1 MPEMSVRP
9 IIRFAMLLYVSTA
22 CLAPGAHAADGAPT
36 APATGFDFATL
47 ERTAQALAQAAFV
60 PDRGVP
66 GEDLE
71 HIRTYMQYRSI
82 NHDIKRSLWRREGL
96 PFHLQLFHR
105 GFLFKDRVFINVVEE
120 GKAQR
125 VPFSTDLFDYGE
137 NRVPKSLS
145 PDTGFGGFR
154 LWYPVLQDGVYEEFV
169 AFLGASY
176 FRAQGLSEPHEVVR
190 RFRERDMHQYGVSA
204 RGLALDSG
212 LGKAEEFPVFRE
224 FWIEKP
230 RRDSTSLTVFAL
242 LDGPSA
248 TGAYQFVIHPGIE
261 VTMDVKCRLFMRQGV
276 ERLGIAPLTSMFYYG
291 ENSDHRFQ
299 DGFRPE
305 VHDSDGLL
313 IHARN
318 GEKVWRPLIN
328 PPRTALSVF
337 KADDVAGFGLMQRD
351 RDYDHY
357 QDLWALYDLRPSA
370 WIEPVGAWGPGSVY
384 LIELATEDL
393 WHDNI
398 VAFWVPERR
407 AQAGQDW
414 TFAYRLQF
422 LLDHALDR
430 GSGLT
435 ASTRSGRSE
444 TEEPVDVKRRF
455 IVEFESDKLR
465 ALDPRAPVAADVSS
479 SAGRIGKVE
488 VYKNLFTGTW
498 RLVFNFEPG
507 DVETPIDLRAYL
519 KSGKEVLTET
529 WIYQNWKM
537 P

>member
-22 CLAPGAHAADGAPT
+22 CLAPGAQAADGAPI

-47 ERTAQALAQAAFV
+47 ERTAQSLAQGAFV
-60 PDRGVP
+60 PDRGAP

-71 HIRTYMQYRSI
+71 HIHTYMQYRGI

-96 PFHLQLFHR
+96 PFQLQLFHR
-105 GFLFKDRVFINVVEE
+105 GFLYNDRVFINVLEE

-137 NRVPKSLS
+137 NRVPKGLS
-145 PDTGFGGFR
+145 PDTGFAGFR
-154 LWYPVLQDGVYEEFV
+154 LLYPVLQDGVYEEFV

-190 RFRERDMHQYGVSA
+190 RFRERGMHQYGLSA

-248 TGAYQFVIHPGIE
+248 TGAYRFVIHPGIE

-276 ERLGIAPLTSMFYYG
+276 ERLGIAPLTSMFDYG
-291 ENSDHRFQ
+291 ENSDRLQ

-313 IHARN
+313 IYTRN
-318 GEKVWRPLIN
+318 GERIWRPLIN
-328 PPRTALSVF
+328 PPRTAVSVF
-337 KADDVAGFGLMQRD
+337 KADNVAGFGLMQRD

-357 QDLWALYDLRPSA
+357 HDLWALYHLRPSA

-384 LIELATEDL
+384 LIELATEDE

-398 VAFWVPERR
+398 GAFWVPERR

-414 TFAYRLQF
+414 TFAYRLHF

-435 ASTRSGRSE
+435 ASTHSGRSE
-444 TEEPVDVKRRF
+444 TGEPIDVKRKF
-455 IVEFESDKLR
+455 IVEFESDNLR
-465 ALDPRAPVAADVSS
+465 ALDPRAPVEADVSS
-479 SAGRIGKVE
+479 SAGRIGKVVVE
-488 VYKNLFTGTW
+488 KNPFTGTW
-498 RLVFNFEPG
+498 RVAFGFEPG
-507 DVETPIDLRAYL
+507 GVETPIDLRAYL
-519 KSGKEVLTET
+519 KSGKEALTET
-529 WIYQNWKM
+529 WIYQHWKM

>member
-1 MPEMSVRP
+1 
-9 IIRFAMLLYVSTA
+9 MLLSVSA
-22 CLAPGAHAADGAPT
+22 VCLTFGAQAADSAPT

-47 ERTAQALAQAAFV
+47 ERTARSLAQAAFV

-82 NHDIKRSLWRREGL
+82 SHDIERSLWRREGL
-96 PFHLQLFHR
+96 AFQLQLFHR
-105 GFLFKDRVFINVVEE
+105 GFLFQDRVFINVVEE
-120 GKAQR
+120 GKVQR

-137 NRVPKSLS
+137 NRAPKGLS
-145 PDTGFGGFR
+145 PDTGFAGFR
-154 LWYPVLQDGVYEEFV
+154 LLYPVLRDGVYEEFV

-190 RFRERDMHQYGVSA
+190 RFRERGMHQYGLSA

-230 RRDSTSLTVFAL
+230 HRDNTSLTVLAL

-261 VTMDVKCRLFMRQGV
+261 VSMDVKCRLFMRQGV
-276 ERLGIAPLTSMFYYG
+276 ERLGIAPLTSMFAYG
-291 ENSDHRFQ
+291 ENSVRLQ

-305 VHDSDGLL
+305 LHDSDGLL
-313 IHARN
+313 IYTRN
-318 GEKVWRPLIN
+318 GERIWRPLIN
-328 PPRTALSVF
+328 PPRTAVSVF

-357 QDLWALYDLRPSA
+357 HDLWALYHLRPSA

-384 LIELATEDL
+384 LIELATEDE

-407 AQAGQDW
+407 AEASQDW
-414 TFAYRLQF
+414 TFSYRLHF

-435 ASTRSGRSE
+435 ASTHSGRSE
-444 TEEPVDVKRRF
+444 TGEPIDVKRKF
-455 IVEFESDKLR
+455 IIEFESDKLR
-465 ALDPRAPVAADVSS
+465 ALDPRAAVEADVSS
-479 SAGRIGKVE
+479 SAGRIGKVVVE
-488 VYKNLFTGTW
+488 KNPFTGTW
-498 RLVFNFEPG
+498 RVAFGFEPG

-519 KSGKEVLTET
+519 KSGKEALTET
-529 WIYQNWKM
+529 WIYQHWKM

>member
-1 MPEMSVRP
+1 MSVRP

-22 CLAPGAHAADGAPT
+22 CLAPGAHAADSVPI

-47 ERTAQALAQAAFV
+47 ERTAQSLAQAAFV
-60 PDRGVP
+60 PDRGAP

-71 HIRTYMQYRSI
+71 HIHTYMQYRSMS
-82 NHDIKRSLWRREGL
+82 HDIKRSLWRREGL
-96 PFHLQLFHR
+96 SFQLQLFHR
-105 GFLFKDRVFINVVEE
+105 GFLYHDRVFINVLEE

-137 NRVPKSLS
+137 NRVPKGLS
-145 PDTGFGGFR
+145 PDTGFAGFR
-154 LWYPVLQDGVYEEFV
+154 LLYPVLQDGVYEEFV

-176 FRAQGLSEPHEVVR
+176 FRAQGLGEPHEVVR
-190 RFRERDMHQYGVSA
+190 RFREEGMHQYGLSA

-212 LGKAEEFPVFRE
+212 LAKAEEFPVFRE

-276 ERLGIAPLTSMFYYG
+276 ERLGIAPLTSMFAYG
-291 ENSDHRFQ
+291 ENSDRFQ

-305 VHDSDGLL
+305 LHDSDGLL

-357 QDLWALYDLRPSA
+357 QDRWALYHLRPSA
-370 WIEPVGAWGPGSVY
+370 WVEPVGAWGPGSIY
-384 LIELATEDL
+384 LIELATEDE

-398 VAFWVPERR
+398 VAFWIPERR
-407 AQAGQDW
+407 AQAGQHW
-414 TFAYRLQF
+414 TFAYRLHF

-444 TEEPVDVKRRF
+444 TGEPLDVKRKF
-455 IVEFESDKLR
+455 MVEFDGDKLR
-465 ALDPRAPVAADVSS
+465 ALDAHAPVEADVSS
-479 SAGRIGKVE
+479 SAGRIDRVRIVKDP
-488 VYKNLFTGTW
+488 FTATW
-498 RLVFNFEPG
+498 RLVFAFEPG
-507 DVETPIDLRAYL
+507 DVQTPIDLRAYL
-519 KSGKEVLTET
+519 KSGNEALTET
-529 WIYQNWKM
+529 WIYQWRM